1 MVLSAAGLP
10 YTWCQAYGTALI
22 HTASVITA
30 LSLPVLLFVAA
41 LVGGAA
47 TRLVLSFTLI
57 CSMRGAATDLRARL
71 VERETALTDAR
82 IAEATARADAE
93 NAVRCL
99 ADAKAAEA
107 DLARAFER
115 NLEHTTHLEKQLAAA
130 LARIEQIKVGEQDVE
145 ARLQRV
151 AASYVNETRDV
162 LVNAASERFAGD
174 ASAFRERLVAS
185 VAPLSDR
192 IDVLGKSLVDLGT
205 ARTQDQERVATLLE
219 GLNSKMAGID
229 DATRRV
235 ERVLGNSQ
243 ARGSWGEFE
252 LKRLL
257 ELTGMTEHV
266 SFDTQEA
273 GYGTDALG
281 RPDVVLHVPGNRSV
295 PIDAKVPFARYQE
308 AVSAATEIEREPL
321 LDAAVAAIRSH
332 VKILASRKY
341 HDAPACIGWT
351 IMFVPIEAMLSTL
364 FARDHELFDMARE
377 SRVLIASPL
386 TLMLYLESFS
396 RGWAAQKQSEN
407 ATVILEEAQTLI
419 NRLTVF
425 TEKFGRVGISLNGA
439 IEKYNEAV
447 GSFESRLGPQ
457 ARKIVALRGDVEDV
471 PQVFE
476 QPSRARSIDVT
487 RLPSQ
492 LALEAS

>member
-1 MVLSAAGLP
+1 M
-10 YTWCQAYGTALI
+10 
-22 HTASVITA
+22 ITA
-30 LSLPVLLFVAA
+30 LVPPVLVFAA
-41 LVGGAA
+41 VLVGATGAGLMLWFNVNRPIRR
-47 TRLVLSFTLI
+47 T
-57 CSMRGAATDLRARL
+57 AADLGARL
-71 VERETALTDAR
+71 LERDSALTEIR
-82 IAEATARADAE
+82 IAEATARSEAE
-93 NAVRCL
+93 NAMRCL

-107 DLARAFER
+107 ESARAFER
-115 NLEHTTHLEKQLAAA
+115 IFEHTTDLEKQLAAA
-130 LARIEQIKVGEQDVE
+130 LARIEQIKLSEQDVE

-151 AASYVNETRDV
+151 AASYMNEARDV

-219 GLNSKMAGID
+219 GLSSKMAGID

-266 SFDTQEA
+266 SFDTQQS
-273 GYGTDALG
+273 GYGTDASG

-295 PIDAKVPFARYQE
+295 PIDAKVPFARYQA
-308 AVSAATEIEREPL
+308 AVSAASEIEREPL
-321 LDAAVAAIRSH
+321 LDEAVAAIRGH
-332 VKILASRKY
+332 VKILASRRY
-341 HDAPACIGWT
+341 HDTPACVGWT

-377 SRVLIASPL
+377 SRVLIASP
-386 TLMLYLESFS
+386 
-396 RGWAAQKQSEN
+396 AHAH
-407 ATVILEEAQTLI
+407 AVP
-419 NRLTVF
+419 
-425 TEKFGRVGISLNGA
+425 RVVLA
-439 IEKYNEAV
+439 
-447 GSFESRLGPQ
+447 RLGGAAAKRKRDRHPRRGPDARQSPQ
-457 ARKIVALRGDVEDV
+457 RLHRKIRQG
-471 PQVFE
+471 
-476 QPSRARSIDVT
+476 R
-487 RLPSQ
+487 RLPQ
-492 LALEAS
+492 RRDREI

>member
-1 MVLSAAGLP
+1 M
-10 YTWCQAYGTALI
+10 
-22 HTASVITA
+22 ITA
-30 LSLPVLLFVAA
+30 LVPPVLVFAA
-41 LVGGAA
+41 VLVGATSAGFMLWFNVIRPMRRAA
-47 TRLVLSFTLI
+47 
-57 CSMRGAATDLRARL
+57 ADLCARIL
-71 VERETALTDAR
+71 ERDSALTEIR
-82 IAEATARADAE
+82 IAEAMARSEAD
-93 NAVRCL
+93 NAMRCL

-107 DLARAFER
+107 ESARAFELIFER
-115 NLEHTTHLEKQLAAA
+115 TTDLEKQLAAA
-130 LARIEQIKVGEQDVE
+130 LARIEQIKLSEQDVE

-151 AASYVNETRDV
+151 AASYMNEARDV

-273 GYGTDALG
+273 GYGTDASG
-281 RPDVVLHVPGNRSV
+281 RPDVVLYVPGNRSV
-295 PIDAKVPFARYQE
+295 PIDAKVPFARYQA

-321 LDAAVAAIRSH
+321 LDEAVAAIRSH

-364 FARDHELFDMARE
+364 FARNHELFDMARE

-407 ATVILEEAQTLI
+407 ATVILEEAQTLV

-425 TEKFGRVGISLNGA
+425 TEKFGKVGISLNGA

-447 GSFESRLGPQ
+447 GSFEGRLGPQ
-457 ARKIVALRGDVEDV
+457 ARKIVALRGDVEEV

-476 QPSRARSIDVT
+476 QPARARSIDIT
-487 RLPSQ
+487 RLPNQ